1 MKTEKFRVIQNE
13 KLILN
18 QTKSFKMK
26 KASLQGSF
34 SEVTSGIEPLYTVLQ
49 TVA

>member
-1 MKTEKFRVIQNE
+1 MVNF
-13 KLILN
+13 ILN
-18 QTKSFKMK
+18 NKKSFL
-26 KASLQGSF
+26 AGSF